1 MYSNSESKTPQPN
14 NLVSIWYIIKLGV
27 SDTDILADVKK
38 NYTVRQRCGCY
49 SLQVKLHMYH
59 KIT

>member
-27 SDTDILADVKK
+27 SDTDILPDVKK
-38 NYTVRQRCGCY
+38 KNTQ
-49 SLQVKLHMYH
+49 
-59 KIT
+59 